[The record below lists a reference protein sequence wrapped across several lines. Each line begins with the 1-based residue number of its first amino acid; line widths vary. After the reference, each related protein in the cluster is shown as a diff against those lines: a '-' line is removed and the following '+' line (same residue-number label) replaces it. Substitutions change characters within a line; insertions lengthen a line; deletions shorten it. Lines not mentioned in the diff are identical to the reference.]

1 MKRANPS
8 NIFQEDEDGTRCNR
22 HVWQLSL
29 AQLALDANTGAG
41 GGSLGYFAHASE
53 KFTEAR
59 LSQTL
64 QNVRIGGF
72 VPPFFFVHYPYLS
85 LQATFQRTCCLPAG
99 THLAS
104 SSLIL
109 FPSLSLLFNSPFLT
123 PNLDIKV
130 CRCRHHIINF
140 HTYLSYGCAPRGKHG
155 CVRGVQTI
163 LLDLNPI
170 ENDILRQLQEAHVSA
185 VMQMCLVACHR
196 KLQEATEARTTLL
209 E

>member
-29 AQLALDANTGAG
+29 AQHALDANTWAG

-53 KFTEAR
+53 IFTEAR

-123 PNLDIKV
+123 PNLDIEGVPVPPSYYQLSHVPFLWLCPERETWV
-130 CRCRHHIINF
+130 CTWRPNHF
-140 HTYLSYGCAPRGKHG
+140 A
-155 CVRGVQTI
+155 
-163 LLDLNPI
+163 
-170 ENDILRQLQEAHVSA
+170 
-185 VMQMCLVACHR
+185 
-196 KLQEATEARTTLL
+196 
-209 E
+209 